1 MRKERQTRA
10 QLDAEIQALVAR
22 KEKMADAA
30 VELFVKNL
38 VSKEVRNLLA
48 DSSDEIVNSAA
59 KLIQRSFQNYMMKAE
74 RELENR
80 NLQQDSSG
88 S

>member
-48 DSSDEIVNSAA
+48 DSSDEIVKSAA